1 MDIERL
7 SPSLMVFSNVGNM
20 GMIFP
25 YFTKSLYP
33 QLLLSNAF
41 EETLS
46 LISCFSAETEMW
58 PVCRDSG
65 HSMCHPTKSEGARPV
80 GVSRVVKSWS
90 PFQIVRSIN
99 KKIINNGADLSKKIV
114 RVTGKA
120 KNKGKCSSPRTV
132 HNVGCPGY
140 ATL

>member
-1 MDIERL
+1 
-7 SPSLMVFSNVGNM
+7 
-20 GMIFP
+20 
-25 YFTKSLYP
+25 
-33 QLLLSNAF
+33 
-41 EETLS
+41 
-46 LISCFSAETEMW
+46 MW

-65 HSMCHPTKSEGARPV
+65 HTMCHPTKSEGARPV

-120 KNKGKCSSPRTV
+120 KNKGKCPRTM

-140 ATL
+140 PKLNNVQYFSCDSSKIGFQPHVCQSYPSSLLLFLYSSAPSSHRNPGIHFTL

>member
-25 YFTKSLYP
+25 LTLQKFLYP
-33 QLLLSNAF
+33 KIQLSNAF

-65 HSMCHPTKSEGARPV
+65 HRMCHPTKSEGARPV

-120 KNKGKCSSPRTV
+120 KNKGKRSIPRTV
-132 HNVGCPGY
+132 
-140 ATL
+140 